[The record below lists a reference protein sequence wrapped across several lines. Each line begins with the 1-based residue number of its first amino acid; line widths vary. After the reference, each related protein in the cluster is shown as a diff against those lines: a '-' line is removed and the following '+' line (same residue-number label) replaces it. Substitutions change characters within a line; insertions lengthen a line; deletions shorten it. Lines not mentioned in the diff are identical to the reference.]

1 MNFRQPNEDL
11 FDSSRMSFGEH
22 LEELRKVLLK
32 AIIGVAIACGIGFLF
47 ANQVMDILNG
57 PLVDA
62 MGEFNRKRAAKDIV
76 AKEGYVA
83 PELAPWLEEEKF
95 IPRQMRV
102 DPAQLVR
109 ALQSVIPDF
118 GSKIELDPYGFKSSH
133 FDESK
138 IPQLCR
144 QLVDPQAGGDAKIAQ
159 AKLIWQSLNRAEQ
172 NSITQLA
179 QADVGSMESVGTVL
193 TVFNRLSLGDDLS
206 EADEF
211 KELTTEEDGGLLSL
225 FQEQKEKP
233 LAKMKAKLNE
243 TSDPNLARRMNRAL
257 LTHTFSDFMPP
268 LKMDL
273 VKIEMWESSEF
284 EPQSLGVS
292 EVFFAWMKTGFM
304 TGLVL
309 AGPWIFYC
317 AWTFV
322 ATGLY
327 PHEQKYV
334 HVFLPI
340 SIALFVSGVLLAF
353 YFVFQPVLGFLFS
366 FNEQLGIAPEVRIK
380 DWLGFVM
387 FLPLGFGTA
396 FQLPLVMLFMNR
408 IGLFQVSDYLNKWR
422 VAVMFIFVLAM
433 VLTPADPISMLL
445 LAFPMTI
452 LYFLG
457 IGMCKWM
464 PVNKNPFGDEEGG
477 YETVE

>member
-22 LEELRKVLLK
+22 LEELRKVLIK
-32 AIIGVAIACGIGFLF
+32 CIIGVAIACGIGFLF

-62 MGEFNRKRAAKDIV
+62 MGEFNRKRAVGEIV
-76 AKEGYVA
+76 ASEGYVA
-83 PELAPWLEEEKF
+83 PELEPWLKKEKF
-95 IPRQMRV
+95 IPRQMKV

-109 ALQSVIPDF
+109 ALQAVIPDF
-118 GSKIELDPYGFKSSH
+118 GSAVELDPYGFKAGH
-133 FDESK
+133 FDKSK
-138 IPQLCR
+138 ISQLCR
-144 QLVDPQAGGDAKIAQ
+144 QLAEQTEGDDEQIAQ
-159 AKLIWQSLNRAEQ
+159 AKLIWQSLSRAEQ
-172 NSITQLA
+172 NTIGQIAKTDA
-179 QADVGSMESVGTVL
+179 GAMGSVESVL
-193 TVFNRLSLGDDLS
+193 AVFNRLTLGDDLS
-206 EADEF
+206 DADEF
-211 KELTTEEDGGLLSL
+211 KSLTTEEEGGLLSL
-225 FQEQKEKP
+225 FQEEEEKP
-233 LAKMKAKLNE
+233 LAKMKEKLDE
-243 TSDPNLARRMNRAL
+243 TNDPNLARRMNRAL
-257 LTHTFSDFMPP
+257 LAHTFSDYMPP
-268 LKMDL
+268 LKMEL
-273 VKIEMWESSEF
+273 VTIEMWESSEF

-327 PHEQKYV
+327 PHEQKYI

-340 SIALFVSGVLLAF
+340 SILLFISGVLLAF

-387 FLPLGFGTA
+387 FLPLGFRNGFSTA
-396 FQLPLVMLFMNR
+396 ASHVVHEPNR
-408 IGLFQVSDYLNKWR
+408 VVS
-422 VAVMFIFVLAM
+422 
-433 VLTPADPISMLL
+433 S
-445 LAFPMTI
+445 
-452 LYFLG
+452 
-457 IGMCKWM
+457 
-464 PVNKNPFGDEEGG
+464 
-477 YETVE
+477 

>member
-22 LEELRKVLLK
+22 LEELRNVLLK

-118 GSKIELDPYGFKSSH
+118 GTKIELDPYGFKSSQL
-133 FDESK
+133 DESK

-273 VKIEMWESSEF
+273 VHDR
-284 EPQSLGVS
+284 V
-292 EVFFAWMKTGFM
+292 
-304 TGLVL
+304 
-309 AGPWIFYC
+309 
-317 AWTFV
+317 
-322 ATGLY
+322 
-327 PHEQKYV
+327 
-334 HVFLPI
+334 
-340 SIALFVSGVLLAF
+340 
-353 YFVFQPVLGFLFS
+353 
-366 FNEQLGIAPEVRIK
+366 
-380 DWLGFVM
+380 
-387 FLPLGFGTA
+387 GFG
-396 FQLPLVMLFMNR
+396 
-408 IGLFQVSDYLNKWR
+408 W
-422 VAVMFIFVLAM
+422 AM
-433 VLTPADPISMLL
+433 DFLL
-445 LAFPMTI
+445 CLDVRRDRTLSA
-452 LYFLG
+452 
-457 IGMCKWM
+457 
-464 PVNKNPFGDEEGG
+464 
-477 YETVE
+477 